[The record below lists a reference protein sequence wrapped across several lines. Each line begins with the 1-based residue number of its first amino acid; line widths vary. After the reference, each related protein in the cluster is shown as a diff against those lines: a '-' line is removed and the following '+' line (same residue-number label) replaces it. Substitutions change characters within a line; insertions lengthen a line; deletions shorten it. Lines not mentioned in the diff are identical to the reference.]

1 MWITCWF
8 DTVWTPQQLA
18 AAQLTV
24 FEATTGMVTDVS
36 PDTVPVGMVRFFFSF
51 FFRGWVSLRE
61 DKTYSDTFSTP
72 SGRCSGD
79 CGRPEQRRV
88 GGALV

>member
-24 FEATTGMVTDVS
+24 FEATTGMVIDVS
-36 PDTVPVGMVRFFFSF
+36 PDTVPVGMVRFFFCF
-51 FFRGWVSLRE
+51 LARLGVFEGGQNLLRHLLHPFRSL
-61 DKTYSDTFSTP
+61 F
-72 SGRCSGD
+72 G
-79 CGRPEQRRV
+79 
-88 GGALV
+88 